1 MPIELANFT
10 LERLTH
16 VAVSERARLCR
27 HAVPGMAGD
36 LSQALGRFSVT
47 VEMHGSHY
55 GATAAD
61 DLGQLRQLY
70 LDQQPVDFFAD
81 ATGTGYFS
89 QVLISR
95 LDVRQRVGAL
105 DEFELAVE
113 VVEYVEPPEP
123 VTADPFGDLEA
134 GLLDEAAA
142 FMDDVQNAVEAVS
155 DLVDTLANIPGFGDP
170 TSRLRE
176 MPTGYQDLVGGSG
189 PATLTSLKDLF

>member
-1 MPIELANFT
+1 
-10 LERLTH
+10 
-16 VAVSERARLCR
+16 
-27 HAVPGMAGD
+27 MAGD
-36 LSQALGRFSVT
+36 LSQALGQSSVT

-105 DEFELAVE
+105 DEFEFAVE

-170 TSRLRE
+170 MSRLRE
-176 MPTGYQDLVGGSG
+176 MPAGYQDLVGGSG